1 MISLNDLNRNR
12 TKWIEQKEVHK
23 KMLNYLMRIVATIFV
38 IGIIQTTYGQKATE
52 IFIPVGQSPGL
63 SGKYTTLGTVNA
75 VNEEEK
81 TIIMSDSVET
91 YTIKISDE
99 TMIWLDQSLL
109 KLKNKTG
116 SFESIKEGMLVEV
129 KYLHNKP
136 ESAVEWIKV
145 QITE

>member
-12 TKWIEQKEVHK
+12 TKWIEQMEVYK

-91 YTIKISDE
+91 YTIK
-99 TMIWLDQSLL
+99 MIFQ
-109 KLKNKTG
+109 
-116 SFESIKEGMLVEV
+116 
-129 KYLHNKP
+129 
-136 ESAVEWIKV
+136 V
-145 QITE
+145 QNFK